1 MTSLD
6 IWRVAL
12 TSDEI
17 AGMANCS
24 VDTKSLRAQD
34 KVVAW
39 DTEDQ
44 WITEGK
50 ARYFTIQCQ

>member
-24 VDTKSLRAQD
+24 VDTKSLKTQD

-50 ARYFTIQCQ
+50 ARYSAVF